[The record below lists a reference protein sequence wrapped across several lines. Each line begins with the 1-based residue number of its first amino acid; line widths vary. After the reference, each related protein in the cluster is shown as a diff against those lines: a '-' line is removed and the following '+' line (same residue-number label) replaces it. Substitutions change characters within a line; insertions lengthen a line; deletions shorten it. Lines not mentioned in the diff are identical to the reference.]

1 MLALI
6 RTYAQCAV
14 DLDRLQ
20 AEQRQRIRQAQKQ
33 AEKALTALQNRR
45 QQLELLLQNLYE
57 QLIDGSTDRAAYLAQ
72 KQKITAQ
79 LQELTEK
86 EAELKA
92 AASASEPDTSPL
104 LERYRQ
110 YTELDTLTPA
120 IAKELVQRV
129 VVYPDSRLEVQLNC
143 RDELANIN
151 EHVL

>member
-1 MLALI
+1 ME
-6 RTYAQCAV
+6 RSCGTP
-14 DLDRLQ
+14 
-20 AEQRQRIRQAQKQ
+20 
-33 AEKALTALQNRR
+33 
-45 QQLELLLQNLYE
+45 LQNLYE
-57 QLIDGSTDRAAYLAQ
+57 QLIDGSTDRKAYLAQ

-92 AASASEPDTSPL
+92 AVIASHTDTSPI

-129 VVYPDSRLEVQLNC
+129 VLYSDSRLEVQLNC
-143 RDELANIN
+143 RDELEEMLAGAISSDKTKNQETANYTGGGIR
-151 EHVL
+151 